1 MAIFTIAAYN
11 CHVAGKPTD
20 SVDYQVRYFTS
31 DSIDEVM
38 LRLRSEEPVVY
49 QNCYGEE
56 VRWIFDDTVAIEYDP
71 QIEDGKEII
80 GFITG
85 KPKDIPE

>member
-20 SVDYQVRYFTS
+20 SVDYQVRYFKS
-31 DSIDEVM
+31 DDIDEVIA
-38 LRLRSEEPVVY
+38 RLKCEAPHIY

-56 VRWIFDDTVAIEYDP
+56 VRWTFEDTVAIEHDP
-71 QIEDGKEII
+71 QMEDGRELI

-85 KPKDIPE
+85 KPKKIPD

>member
-11 CHVAGKPTD
+11 CEVARKSTD
-20 SVDYQVRYFTS
+20 SVDYRVRYFKS
-31 DSIDEVM
+31 DDIDEVM
-38 LRLRSEEPVVY
+38 DRLRSEEPVVY

-56 VRWIFDDTVAIEYDP
+56 VRWVFEDTVAIEYDP
-71 QIEDGKEII
+71 VLDDGKEII

-85 KPKDIPE
+85 KPKENPD